1 MLAKTQ
7 DSNMIFGENKM
18 KQAAGEMRGTAV
30 KVEETTTGIVI
41 HTDMGECLEMK
52 VRDCNATVVY
62 GTYNWFISLDVW
74 EAMWRLDQSFEDPE
88 LLITTRKTKYLVEI

>member
-52 VRDCNATVVY
+52 VRDCNAAVVY
-62 GTYNWFISLDVW
+62 GTYMVYGTYNCFISLDVW
-74 EAMWRLDQSFEDPE
+74 EAM
-88 LLITTRKTKYLVEI
+88 